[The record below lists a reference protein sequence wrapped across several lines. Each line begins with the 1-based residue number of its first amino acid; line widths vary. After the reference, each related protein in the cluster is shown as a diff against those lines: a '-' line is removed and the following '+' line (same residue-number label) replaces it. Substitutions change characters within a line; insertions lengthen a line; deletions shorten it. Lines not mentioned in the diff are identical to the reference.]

1 MTASAEC
8 VLKDALDL
16 LPIERAEII
25 EKLFQSF
32 DRSKN
37 KEIDAAWAVEI
48 ISAPANSVCE
58 SIWPCS
64 AARRE
69 DLGTRAIPS
78 CRGCLHPPM
87 S

>member
-48 ISAPANSVCE
+48 E
-58 SIWPCS
+58 SRFDAYDKGEMKAS
-64 AARRE
+64 TAEEVFAR
-69 DLGTRAIPS
+69 INQK
-78 CRGCLHPPM
+78 
-87 S
+87 